1 MKRRISH
8 RRVKI
13 ILEAH
18 RRRLEKEFQF
28 EPDDYHTRKC
38 KRIYMQCA
46 QIRLNERIFPLHMK
60 L

>member
-13 ILEAH
+13 IMAAQLH
-18 RRRLEKEFQF
+18 SLEKQFQF
-28 EPDDYHTRKC
+28 EPDDYHTRKV

-46 QIRLNERIFPLHMK
+46 QIHLNERIFPVHAK